1 MIAALQAQNV
11 VSPSGTLRTSDERLT
26 LRVSG
31 AFDSE
36 EDLQDLNFVANG
48 QLVRLRDIANIH
60 RAYADPPQPMFRV
73 NGKPAM
79 GLAVSMRE
87 GGDIL
92 ALGRNITAAMQEIT
106 ADMPIGI
113 DTTLVANQPQVVD
126 DAIGEFTTS
135 LWQAILII
143 MAVSFIS
150 LGIRAGT
157 VVALAIPLS
166 LAMVFA
172 VMQIAGIDLQ
182 RVSLGALI
190 IALSLLVD
198 DAMTT
203 VDSMTTRLALGDE
216 KEEAASFTFRTLA
229 AAMLTGTLVT
239 ATGFVPIGF
248 ARSSAGEY
256 TFSIFAV
263 VSIALVVSWL
273 GAVIFSPL
281 LGVALLQEAGEYRT
295 WKAIHHS
302 SLFPQPAPRRVA
314 YALADHRPDACVFR
328 TRAAGTSIRAA
339 TILPIVGPSRAA
351 RRYKATAKRID
362 SGESECLRPAPTNS

>member
-281 LGVALLQEAGEYRT
+281 LGVALL
-295 WKAIHHS
+295 
-302 SLFPQPAPRRVA
+302 
-314 YALADHRPDACVFR
+314 
-328 TRAAGTSIRAA
+328 
-339 TILPIVGPSRAA
+339 
-351 RRYKATAKRID
+351 
-362 SGESECLRPAPTNS
+362 

>member
-1 MIAALQAQNV
+1 
-11 VSPSGTLRTSDERLT
+11 
-26 LRVSG
+26 
-31 AFDSE
+31 
-36 EDLQDLNFVANG
+36 
-48 QLVRLRDIANIH
+48 
-60 RAYADPPQPMFRV
+60 MFRV

-79 GLAVSMRE
+79 GLAISMRE

-106 ADMPIGI
+106 ADLPIGI

-172 VMQIAGIDLQ
+172 VMQIFGIDLQ

-216 KEEAASFTFRTLA
+216 KEEAASFTFRT
-229 AAMLTGTLVT
+229 
-239 ATGFVPIGF
+239 
-248 ARSSAGEY
+248 
-256 TFSIFAV
+256 
-263 VSIALVVSWL
+263 W
-273 GAVIFSPL
+273 
-281 LGVALLQEAGEYRT
+281 Q
-295 WKAIHHS
+295 
-302 SLFPQPAPRRVA
+302 
-314 YALADHRPDACVFR
+314 
-328 TRAAGTSIRAA
+328 
-339 TILPIVGPSRAA
+339 LP
-351 RRYKATAKRID
+351 
-362 SGESECLRPAPTNS
+362 C